1 MSLAAGL
8 AGCVGRGLPPV
19 RRAPPH
25 APMVPSAAEL
35 AAIAADTAEL
45 RRRETLGEWRR
56 RMRLAGEGHRLGRAD
71 WHWPLAYA
79 DQRRQMELAAED
91 GQPYGAA
98 RDKSHNSNRKENQNG
113 PQRLLRN

>member
-1 MSLAAGL
+1 
-8 AGCVGRGLPPV
+8 
-19 RRAPPH
+19 
-25 APMVPSAAEL
+25 MVPSASEL

-71 WHWPLAYA
+71 WDWPLAYA

-98 RDKSHNSNRKENQNG
+98 RDKTHNNSKEQHNG

>member
-1 MSLAAGL
+1 MS
-8 AGCVGRGLPPV
+8 
-19 RRAPPH
+19 
-25 APMVPSAAEL
+25 PSAAEL

-45 RRRETLGEWRR
+45 RRREALGEWRR

-98 RDKSHNSNRKENQNG
+98 LDKTHNTAK
-113 PQRLLRN
+113 RNKK

>member
-1 MSLAAGL
+1 MA
-8 AGCVGRGLPPV
+8 
-19 RRAPPH
+19 
-25 APMVPSAAEL
+25 PSAAEL

-98 RDKSHNSNRKENQNG
+98 RDKTHNNRKEHQNG
-113 PQRLLRN
+113 QQRLLRDRCERHHRAEAR